1 MDMYSD
7 KRVSIAP
14 RLWLI
19 ALIAAVALLA
29 GYLIV
34 SARSS
39 SMTER
44 VGAAIREVIEKSARQ
59 CYVVEGIYPPDL
71 AYLQDNYGLQI
82 NTNDYYVTYDIF
94 ASNQPPSVRVTPKQ

>member
-14 RLWLI
+14 RLWLL
-19 ALIAAVALLA
+19 ALIAAAALLA

-34 SARSS
+34 SARGS
-39 SMTER
+39 SMTES
-44 VGAAIREVIEKSARQ
+44 GAVAIREVIEKSARQ

>member
-7 KRVSIAP
+7 KRASKAP
-14 RLWLI
+14 WLWLI
-19 ALIAAVALLA
+19 ALIAAAALLA

-34 SARSS
+34 SAHSS
-39 SMTER
+39 SMIES
-44 VGAAIREVIEKSARQ
+44 GAVAIREAIEKSARQ

-82 NTNDYYVTYDIF
+82 NINDYYVTYDIF